1 MNSRIG
7 RAGGA
12 AFVLASVLAIAGCGG
27 YGGGNYSSG
36 SGQVASITI
45 SPASASIAVNGTQQY
60 TAVAKDSSG
69 NTLTGVTY
77 AWNSS
82 NTAVATI
89 NSNGL
94 ATGVAAGT
102 AMITASVTYS
112 GGVYGMGTTVTSNSA
127 TLTVSAS
134 AMAVGTVAVGRA
146 VAKPATS
153 VTLNGGSGRAVQ
165 GATVSLK
172 DSDGQTVVA
181 MSDAN
186 GRFQLATSGLNP
198 GFLLK
203 AVDNQGHVLYSFA
216 DSAGNLNITP
226 FTDLMV
232 RVWYR
237 AHGSTAEAAFAN
249 PAAHPVPNV
258 AQLTQLNKI
267 VTGLLADAL
276 TREGLDPAK
285 FNLISTPFTVNNT
298 GFGAVLD
305 KVAVRAQANSQIL
318 LRDML
323 GNRETAISFDAAHD
337 TVTLSTANLS
347 GGPASH
353 TNVVLR

>member
-1 MNSRIG
+1 MNSRTSL
-7 RAGGA
+7 ASGA
-12 AFVLASVLAIAGCGG
+12 ALALVSLLAIAGCGG

-45 SPASASIAVNGTQQY
+45 SPASATIAVNGTQQY
-60 TAVAKDSSG
+60 AAVAKDSGG
-69 NTLTGVTY
+69 NTVTGVTY
-77 AWNSS
+77 TWTSS

-94 ATGVAAGT
+94 ATGVAAGST
-102 AMITASVTYS
+102 MITASVTYS

-127 TLTVSAS
+127 TLTVSVT
-134 AMAVGTVAVGRA
+134 AMAAGTVAVGRA

-153 VTLNGGSGRAVQ
+153 VMLNGGSGRAVQ
-165 GATVSLK
+165 AAIVSLK
-172 DSDGQTVVA
+172 DSGGQTVVA
-181 MSDAN
+181 MTDAS

-232 RVWYR
+232 RMWYR

-249 PAAHPVPNV
+249 PAAHPLPNV
-258 AQLTQLNKI
+258 AQLTQLNKT

-285 FNLISTPFTVNNT
+285 FNLVSTPFTANDT

-305 KVAVRAQANSQIL
+305 KVAVLAQANGQIL
-318 LRDML
+318 LRDTL

-347 GGPASH
+347 GRSASR